1 MNEPRVRMF
10 AGPNGSGKSIL
21 KDELKQEWLGVYVNA
36 DEIEKRLKS
45 EGVIDFSEFQISTAE
60 EELFSFLRESEL
72 PDVVKLVESYK
83 SVRFSD
89 GKLYFDAVNINS
101 YHASVL
107 ADFIRHKLVE
117 QKISFSFETVMSHSG
132 KIQFLKFARA
142 NGFRTYLYFVATEHP
157 DINVERVQIRV
168 ASGGHPVP
176 EEKIRERYA
185 RSIALL
191 FEALEQSDRAYI
203 FDNSGTTKA
212 FIAEITN
219 GESLEFKVN
228 EIPHWFDDAVVKKFN

>member
-1 MNEPRVRMF
+1 MF
-10 AGPNGSGKSIL
+10 AGPNGSGKSTL

-36 DEIEKRLKS
+36 DEIEKILKN
-45 EGVIDFSEFQISTAE
+45 ERFINFSEFKIFTNE
-60 EELFSFLRESEL
+60 EELFSFLRNSSL
-72 PDVVKLVESYK
+72 SDVVKLFKPSQV
-83 SVRFSD
+83 VHFSD
-89 GKLYFDAVNINS
+89 NTLYFDSVIINS

-107 ADFIRHKLVE
+107 ADFIRRKLVD
-117 QKISFSFETVMSHSG
+117 QKISFSFETVMSHPE
-132 KIQFLKFARA
+132 KIQFLKFARS
-142 NGFRTYLYFVATEHP
+142 NGFRTYLYFIATEHP

-176 EEKIRERYA
+176 ENKIRERYTK
-185 RSIALL
+185 SIALL

-219 GESLEFKVN
+219 GELLEFKVT
-228 EIPHWFDDAVVKKFN
+228 EIPHWFDEAVVKKFN